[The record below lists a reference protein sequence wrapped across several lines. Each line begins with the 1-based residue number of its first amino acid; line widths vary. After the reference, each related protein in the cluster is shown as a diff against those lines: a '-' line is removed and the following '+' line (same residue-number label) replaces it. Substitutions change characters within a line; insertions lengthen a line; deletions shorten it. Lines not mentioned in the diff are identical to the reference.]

1 MHFRNEL
8 KVWQICTYNSNK
20 IALFAAPKLNKRAEK
35 CWRMGGG
42 AGPGSCRVFCCGK
55 RIHSLALSG
64 AAKRSATGTGRQ
76 AWLHSITY
84 IHNRRHTHKHTHTVS
99 FRRVLCN
106 VHGQNCSK
114 QIFINAQIEQITVFL
129 YAHTR
134 RHTHTLT
141 HTCSLAY

>member
-1 MHFRNEL
+1 M
-8 KVWQICTYNSNK
+8 
-20 IALFAAPKLNKRAEK
+20 
-35 CWRMGGG
+35 
-42 AGPGSCRVFCCGK
+42 FCCGK

-84 IHNRRHTHKHTHTVS
+84 IHNRRHIHTSTHTHTVS

-129 YAHTR
+129 YAHTLA
-134 RHTHTLT
+134 HTHTRAT
-141 HTCSLAY
+141 HMLASLLIQRAAHFAGQKHSRFDFASSWSRRRVDAFIHSTAAAAAAKATTT